1 MIGVPHNGVVLA
13 RALFVSLPVLSWHE
27 RRNEESNS
35 MRLEQPAA
43 ARLDWVDVAKGVCII
58 LVVLMHATLG
68 VEKATGQS
76 LSLNHFVDWA
86 RPFRMPDF
94 FLISGLFLAA
104 RIDRPWRSYLD
115 TKVVHFAYFYVLW
128 LTIQFALKAPGM
140 VAEHGAVATFEDYVV
155 SFFVPFGTL
164 WFIYLLA
171 VFFVVSKL
179 LRPVPHWLVLSG
191 AALLHMVAPHSGV
204 FILDEFTSRFV
215 FFYSGYA
222 LAPTIFAFADRV
234 RVTPGMLLVAALVAW
249 AAFNTAGVVS
259 GLAFAAGADLLFSY
273 VGIAAVIAFSVLV
286 TTSWFGRALAYCGE
300 HSIAVYLAFTV
311 FMGPARIVLLKLTGG
326 EHATAIALASTFA
339 GIAGALLLA
348 WMVKGTWAGFLFARP
363 ERFRLASA
371 REASG
376 SRVPASA

>member
-1 MIGVPHNGVVLA
+1 MH
-13 RALFVSLPVLSWHE
+13 
-27 RRNEESNS
+27 
-35 MRLEQPAA
+35 LEQQPAA
-43 ARLDWVDVAKGVCII
+43 RLAWVDAAKGICIV

-68 VEKATGQS
+68 VEKATGEITW
-76 LSLNHFVDWA
+76 LNAFVEWA

-140 VAEHGAVATFEDYVV
+140 AQEHGGLATLETYLT

-171 VFFVVSKL
+171 VYFVVAKL
-179 LRPVPHWLVLSG
+179 LRPLPHWLVLG
-191 AALLHMVAPHSGV
+191 AAALMHVAVPHTGV
-204 FILDEFTSRFV
+204 FIVDEFASRFV

-222 LAPTIFAFADRV
+222 LASVVFAFADRV
-234 RVTPGMLLVAALVAW
+234 RTTPGVLLAAGLVAW

-259 GLAFAAGADLLFSY
+259 GLALAPGADLVFSY
-273 VGIAAVIAFSVLV
+273 VGIAAVIALSVMV
-286 TTSWFGRALAYCGE
+286 VPNGIGRALAYCG
-300 HSIAVYLAFTV
+300 HNSIAVYLAFPV

-326 EHATAIALASTFA
+326 HGAAAIALASAFA
-339 GIAGALLLA
+339 GVAGALMLA
-348 WMVKGTWAGFLFARP
+348 WAVKGTWAGFLFTRP
-363 ERFRLASA
+363 ARFRLAA
-371 REASG
+371 RSEAAAEPRAPAQARMTAAG
-376 SRVPASA
+376 S

>member
-1 MIGVPHNGVVLA
+1 
-13 RALFVSLPVLSWHE
+13 
-27 RRNEESNS
+27 
-35 MRLEQPAA
+35 MRPEHAAAA
-43 ARLDWVDVAKGVCII
+43 ARLAWVDVAKGVCII

-76 LSLNHFVDWA
+76 LSLNLFVEWA

-128 LTIQFALKAPGM
+128 LTIQFALKAPAM
-140 VAEHGAVATFEDYVV
+140 VTDHGAVATLKDYVM

-179 LRPVPHWLVLSG
+179 LRPVPHWLVLGG
-191 AALLHMVAPHSGV
+191 AALLHMAAPHSGV
-204 FILDEFTSRFV
+204 FIVDEFTSRFV

-222 LAPTIFAFADRV
+222 LAPHVFAFADRL
-234 RVTPGMLLVAALVAW
+234 RTVAAAPLAIGLLAW

-259 GLAFAAGADLLFSY
+259 GAAFSVGVDLLFSY

-286 TTSWFGRALAYCGE
+286 TATWFGRALAYSGAN
-300 HSIAVYLAFTV
+300 SIAVYLAFTV

-326 EHATAIALASTFA
+326 DYATAVALASTLA
-339 GIAGALLLA
+339 GIVGALALA
-348 WMVKGTWAGFLFARP
+348 SAVKGTWAGFLFTRP
-363 ERFRLASA
+363 ARFRLAA
-371 REASG
+371 GRGAAGPRLPAPVQGAAAG
-376 SRVPASA
+376 S